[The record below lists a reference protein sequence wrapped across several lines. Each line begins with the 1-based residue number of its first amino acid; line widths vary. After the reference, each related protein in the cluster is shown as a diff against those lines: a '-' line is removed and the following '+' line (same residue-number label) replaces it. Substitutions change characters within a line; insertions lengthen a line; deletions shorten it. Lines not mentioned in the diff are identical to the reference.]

1 MVVAR
6 LTAALLIATLSLLLG
21 ACGGGGSGAGSSSS
35 GTSASSDAPEPDE
48 DRSVTISG
56 YAVKGVI
63 SEGIITAWVL
73 DSDGAFVRVGEPVRS
88 DERGYYDLAVPAGHD
103 LIKLELTSD
112 GNTRMRCDAVDGC
125 QGYGGSAAA
134 AFGEDFWPGPN
145 VQLETIVAIDGSDG
159 PTSGH
164 LTPLTTL
171 STTLFEVTGAG
182 NGWQGVEQAQRQ
194 VEAWFGLQAGAV
206 AITPVDITRE
216 LPTDLAVT
224 DLEAALVNSAF
235 LGLAEEFPVEGVQ
248 GVIDAFRQQLMNTG
262 EIAPDDTNGQPGSD
276 RIRAHA
282 AMHAYTLAESETN
295 TDTLLSAAERLVG
308 TMDDPV
314 NAGTPPDDQP
324 ASGDDGATTEDEPDT
339 APEPEEDLVQQP
351 APEPTPEP
359 PPETAVARLSW
370 QAPLTRENGNALS
383 MGEIDRYIVRYGTQ
397 PDVDQMTN
405 EVIVEDGQ
413 AMEYEITDLQQGTW
427 YFVMRTVDQ
436 NGLESAWSEVAS
448 KTVAQ

>member
-35 GTSASSDAPEPDE
+35 GTSASSNTPEPEE

-63 SEGIITAWVL
+63 SEGIVTAWVL
-73 DSDGAFVRVGEPVRS
+73 DSEGAFVRVGEPVRS
-88 DERGYYDLAVPAGHD
+88 DERGYYDLAVPAGQD

-125 QGYGGSAAA
+125 QGYGGSGAA

-145 VQLETIVAIDGSDG
+145 LQLETIVAIDDSEG

-182 NGWQGVEQAQRQ
+182 NGWQGVEQAQRR

-206 AITPVDITRE
+206 AVTPVDITRE
-216 LPTDLAVT
+216 LPADLAVT

-248 GVIDAFRQQLMNTG
+248 GVIDAFRHQLMSTG
-262 EIAPDDTNGQPGSD
+262 EIAPDDADGQPGSD
-276 RIRAHA
+276 RIRARA
-282 AMHAYTLAESETN
+282 AIHAYTLADGETN

-314 NAGTPPDDQP
+314 NAGTQPDDHP
-324 ASGDDGATTEDEPDT
+324 ASGDEDATTEGEPET
-339 APEPEEDLVQQP
+339 APESEQDLVQQP

-359 PPETAVARLSW
+359 APETAVARLSW

-413 AMEYEITDLQQGTW
+413 AMEYEVTDLQQGTW
-427 YFVMRTVDQ
+427 YFAMRTVDQ

-448 KTVAQ
+448 KTVVR